1 MTMEDGDM
9 IVVFT
14 DDDGNEFYYREDLV
28 IEIEDKKF
36 AVLLAVTPE
45 GEGACCCDDDDCDC
59 DDDGDVYIA
68 RIEVDEKGEETYVDP
83 TDEEFEMVREAY
95 EDILAEE
102 DEEEE

>member
-1 MTMEDGDM
+1 MTMENEDM

-14 DDDGNEFYYREDLV
+14 DDDGNELYYREDLV

-36 AVLLAVTPE
+36 AVLVAVTPE
-45 GEGACCCDDDDCDC
+45 GGETCGCGDDDCDC
-59 DDDGDVYIA
+59 EDDVYIA
-68 RIEVDEKGEETYVDP
+68 RIETDEKGEEIYVDP